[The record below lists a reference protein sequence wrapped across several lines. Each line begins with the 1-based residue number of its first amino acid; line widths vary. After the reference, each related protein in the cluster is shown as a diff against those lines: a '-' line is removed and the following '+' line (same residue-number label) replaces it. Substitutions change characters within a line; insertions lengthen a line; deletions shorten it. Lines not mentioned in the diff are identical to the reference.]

1 MSIVLPRLAVSFLA
15 LIVVVILFAWF
26 VLLRPLP
33 QPTTHDPMQVFNH
46 GSIGNETAQGL
57 PYWIWR
63 VLPTMFPEYLPG
75 NQDGYSS
82 IGVYWIAGEE
92 LPVGFSKKTLGVV
105 PRVAPNC
112 AFCHQGS
119 YRLHPEDPATFVPA
133 GAGTRVNV
141 QGFLRLLIAI
151 GRHKDRFNA
160 DNVMAA
166 ITAIYDMPL
175 WERLLYRYL
184 LIPAVRSAFEV
195 QATRFG
201 WMDAQPNDLEIKH
214 RPDWGPGRID
224 PFNPVKFFNLHLPDD
239 GTIGNSDIMPLWD
252 FNTALADTTR
262 QYSLHW
268 DGLLSDL
275 RETVVAGAIGDG
287 MDYQGYTEA
296 EPTLAG
302 IMDFIRL
309 QKPPP
314 SPFSVNA
321 VGPYH
326 VDESEVEVGKAL
338 YKTHCADCHEP
349 SGKRFRTV
357 IPATELG
364 TDRHRI
370 DMWTEAA
377 KDRYTN
383 YREGGYD
390 WGFHAFH
397 KTNGYVANELTGL
410 WLRGPYLHNGSVPTL
425 CDLLARPSERP
436 TKFYRGYDLIDPER
450 GGFVSATDRGGLS
463 TDAGR
468 FTCVSKA
475 DAAQLPVAQ
484 RHGTLYD
491 TTTPGN
497 GNGGHLYGTD
507 LFDQDKQRLLA
518 YLKTL

>member
-1 MSIVLPRLAVSFLA
+1 MSAVLSRLAVGFLA
-15 LIVVVILFAWF
+15 LIAVLILFAWF
-26 VLLRPLP
+26 VLLRPVA
-33 QPTTHDPMQVFNH
+33 QPATNDPLQVFDH

-75 NQDGYSS
+75 NKDGYAS

-92 LPVGFSKKTLGVV
+92 LPVGFSKKTLGLI

-119 YRLHPEDPATFVPA
+119 YRLHPDDPATFVPA

-141 QGFLRLLIAI
+141 QGFLRLLTAI
-151 GRHKDRFNA
+151 GRHKDRFTA
-160 DNVMAA
+160 DNVMGA
-166 ITAIYDMPL
+166 ITAIYDMPA

-184 LIPAVRSAFEV
+184 LIPAVGSAFEA
-195 QATRFG
+195 QATRFA
-201 WMDAQPNDLEIKH
+201 WMDS

-224 PFNPVKFFNLHLPDD
+224 PFNPVKFFNLHLADD

-252 FNTALADTTR
+252 FNAVVADTTR

-275 RETVVAGAIGDG
+275 HDTVVAGAIGDG

-296 EPTLAG
+296 EPTLAA

-309 QKPPP
+309 QKAPP
-314 SPFSVNA
+314 SPFSA
-321 VGPYH
+321 TRPAADPYH
-326 VDESEVEVGKAL
+326 LDETEVEQGKAL
-338 YKTHCADCHEP
+338 YQTHCASCHERGGP
-349 SGKRFRTV
+349 RFRTV
-357 IPATELG
+357 IPAAEIG

-383 YREGGYD
+383 YRDGGYD
-390 WGFHAFH
+390 WGFRTFH

-425 CDLLARPSERP
+425 RELLLPPSQRPEE
-436 TKFYRGYDLIDPER
+436 FYRGYDLIDAAR
-450 GGFVSATDRGGLS
+450 GGFVSRL
-463 TDAGR
+463 DA
-468 FTCVSKA
+468 S
-475 DAAQLPVAQ
+475 AAKLY
-484 RHGTLYD
+484 GTLYE
-491 TTTPGN
+491 TKTPGN

-507 LFDQDKQRLLA
+507 LSESDRQRLLA

>member
-1 MSIVLPRLAVSFLA
+1 MRAVLPRLAVGFLA
-15 LIVVVILFAWF
+15 LIVVLILFAWF
-26 VLLRPLP
+26 VLLRPIA
-33 QPTTHDPMQVFNH
+33 QPATHDPLQVFDH

-75 NQDGYSS
+75 NQDGYAS

-92 LPVGFSKKTLGVV
+92 LPVGFSKKTLGLI

-151 GRHKDRFNA
+151 GRHEDRFTA

-166 ITAIYDMPL
+166 ITAIYDMPS

-184 LIPAVRSAFEV
+184 LIPAVRSAFEA
-195 QATRFG
+195 QATRFA
-201 WMDAQPNDLEIKH
+201 WMDS

-252 FNTALADTTR
+252 LNAVVADTTR

-268 DGLLSDL
+268 DGLLTEL

-287 MDYQGYTEA
+287 MDYQGYTVV
-296 EPTLAG
+296 EPTLDT
-302 IMDFIRL
+302 IIDFIRL

-314 SPFSVNA
+314 SPFSTTRPA
-321 VGPYH
+321 DDPYH
-326 VDESEVEVGKAL
+326 VDDAEVEQGKVLHQA
-338 YKTHCADCHEP
+338 HCAACHER
-349 SGKRFRTV
+349 SGKWFRTV
-357 IPATELG
+357 ISATEIG

-370 DMWTEAA
+370 DMWTETA

-383 YREGGYD
+383 YRDGGYD

-397 KTNGYVANELTGL
+397 KTNGFVAKEHTGL

-425 CDLLARPSERP
+425 RDLLSPPADRPK
-436 TKFYRGYDLIDPER
+436 TFYRGYDLIDQAR
-450 GGFVSATDRGGLS
+450 GGFVSQ
-463 TDAGR
+463 AGTPAER
-468 FTCVSKA
+468 Y
-475 DAAQLPVAQ
+475 
-484 RHGTLYD
+484 GTLYD
-491 TTTPGN
+491 TATPGN

-507 LFDQDKQRLLA
+507 LSDQDKRRLLA